1 MNKICKK
8 NNCTN
13 NAIPRGKYCEI
24 HRTNKIT
31 KVRVNSIIVE
41 EEKKDIYDTYDNDM
55 ELAIKNSLK
64 TIKKTQIDEDRKLR
78 LEQEIEYQE
87 AMLLDTA
94 RLLKEKYEFE
104 ELENKRINILKNTP
118 IEKENYFNIKI
129 KLPNNLTILHKFKE
143 DSSIKNI
150 RDYLDVYFFDNK
162 IKIKNY
168 ILVVNKLEKI
178 KLSYEDKDTLI
189 SSLNMSNNFILFLE
203 NLDS

>member
-41 EEKKDIYDTYDNDM
+41 EEKKDIYETYDNDM